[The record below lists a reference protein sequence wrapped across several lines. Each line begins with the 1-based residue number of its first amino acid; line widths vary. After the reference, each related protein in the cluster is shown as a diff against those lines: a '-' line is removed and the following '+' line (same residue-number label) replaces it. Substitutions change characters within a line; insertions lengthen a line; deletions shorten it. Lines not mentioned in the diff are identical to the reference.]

1 MQTNAIPTSAPGD
14 RAPTSEEPALIKMT
28 NQHTKLDQAMP
39 VRRPPHT
46 LSQSRVQHCALSP
59 FPRQTKLPARFTCC
73 QPDTLQAC
81 DLRCKRA
88 SLPLHKPDL
97 RCKPDPCYAR
107 RTCPMSQPS
116 PTVPRLYSLPF

>member
-1 MQTNAIPTSAPGD
+1 MQTNAIHTSAPGD
-14 RAPTSEEPALIKMT
+14 RAPASEEPALIKMT

-59 FPRQTKLPARFTCC
+59 FPRQTKLPTRFTCC

-88 SLPLHKPDL
+88 SLPPHKPDL
-97 RCKPDPCYAR
+97 RCK
-107 RTCPMSQPS
+107 
-116 PTVPRLYSLPF
+116 SLTRAMHAEPAL